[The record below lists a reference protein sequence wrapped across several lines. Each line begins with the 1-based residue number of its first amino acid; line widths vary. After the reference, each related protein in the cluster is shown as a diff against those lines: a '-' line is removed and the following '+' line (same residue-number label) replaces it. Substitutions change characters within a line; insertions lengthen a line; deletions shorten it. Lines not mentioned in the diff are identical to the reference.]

1 MPADN
6 TIEVKL
12 TPPDLLERLR
22 DHPKELN
29 EGMQEAM
36 YQSLL
41 HIQYSVGSYPVYKS
55 KYQRTGQLGRSLGVS
70 ESGGRI
76 GFADEQEVKP
86 IGQHVVEGVIG
97 TNLKYAPYVIGDGP
111 GPAQA
116 KHMRHWWTMKT
127 VKAKAEKA
135 PGIVAIFE
143 KMVEKLA
150 KKLGGGNG

>member
-1 MPADN
+1 MPSDN

-12 TPPDLLERLR
+12 TPPDLVERLQAY
-22 DHPKELN
+22 PKELN
-29 EGMQEAM
+29 EETQKAM
-36 YQSLL
+36 YQALL
-41 HIQYSVGSYPVYKS
+41 HIQDSVGPYPVYKS
-55 KYQRTGQLGRSLGVS
+55 DYVRTGQLGRSLGVS
-70 ESGGRI
+70 EVGQRI

-116 KHMRHWWTMKT
+116 KHMRHWFTMKD
-127 VKAKAEKA
+127 VRARAEKA
-135 PGIVAIFE
+135 PGIVGIFE

-150 KKLGGGNG
+150 KRMGGKGG